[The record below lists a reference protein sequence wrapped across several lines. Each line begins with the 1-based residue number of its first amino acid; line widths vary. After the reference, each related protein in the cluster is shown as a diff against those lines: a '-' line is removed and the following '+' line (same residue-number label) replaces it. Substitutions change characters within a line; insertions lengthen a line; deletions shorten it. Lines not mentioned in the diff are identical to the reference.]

1 MSVEGHYDI
10 WRIRASPTW
19 IHNFC
24 NWCHP
29 PPFAL
34 RDWCKQPRRQVW
46 SGPARSEVF
55 SWEPPS
61 LDGEI
66 VLPFVESATEQRLD
80 LNFEEAV
87 LRPTA
92 SLAEE

>member
-1 MSVEGHYDI
+1 MG
-10 WRIRASPTW
+10 A
-19 IHNFC
+19 
-24 NWCHP
+24 
-29 PPFAL
+29 
-34 RDWCKQPRRQVW
+34 
-46 SGPARSEVF
+46 
-55 SWEPPS
+55 PS

-66 VLPFVESATEQRLD
+66 VLPFVQSATEQRLD